1 MYIYI
6 KPFSTVD
13 VHVVLWPVYDP
24 VSIEGSLLNLVFQVV
39 RRFWSKND
47 MRGAVEAM
55 KKMTDQSVS
64 GVWFLLFLVS
74 GLGNA
79 LVV

>member
-1 MYIYI
+1 M
-6 KPFSTVD
+6 
-13 VHVVLWPVYDP
+13 
-24 VSIEGSLLNLVFQVV
+24 LNLLFQVV

-74 GLGNA
+74 GLGNT
-79 LVV
+79 LVVQT

>member
-1 MYIYI
+1 
-6 KPFSTVD
+6 
-13 VHVVLWPVYDP
+13 
-24 VSIEGSLLNLVFQVV
+24 
-39 RRFWSKND
+39 

-74 GLGNA
+74 GLGNT
-79 LVV
+79 LVVQT